1 MKATTWNSPIDLSE
15 TIRLQIVPLLNR
27 QLADAIDLTL
37 QAKQAHWNVKGP
49 QFVSLHA
56 LFDEA
61 AETLGEL
68 ADELAERTVELGGVA
83 DGTLQTVSEAT
94 RLPAYDRE
102 LLAGTDHLRVLA
114 TAMAAFAQSSR
125 GAIDEAAAL
134 GDASTADLFTSV
146 SRAADKLLWKLSAHA
161 ASHT

>member
-1 MKATTWNSPIDLSE
+1 MKTTTWNSPHDLPE
-15 TIRLQIVPLLNR
+15 TVRLQIVPLLNR

-49 QFVSLHA
+49 QFVSLHG
-56 LFDEA
+56 LFDEV

-68 ADELAERTVELGGVA
+68 ADELAERSVELGGVA
-83 DGTLQTVSEAT
+83 DGTLQAVAGAT

-102 LLAGTDHLRVLA
+102 LLSGTDHLRALA
-114 TAMAAFAQSSR
+114 AATGNFAQSSR
-125 GAIDEAAAL
+125 GAIDAAATL

-161 ASHT
+161 ATPA